1 MRWKVIPNSTLN
13 NWISMFRKKDRANV
27 FSWVK
32 VILVSVPIE
41 DTGMDNCLEKEIKRK
56 DSEILKIRKRTIEI
70 MEISQGN
77 NRSLLLFVL
86 LGGLS
91 L

>member
-1 MRWKVIPNSTLN
+1 MSWKVIPNSTLN

-32 VILVSVPIE
+32 GILVSVPIE
-41 DTGMDNCLEKEIKRK
+41 ATGMDNCLEKEIKRK